1 MSVSDPWELKY
12 LPKSVDEYI
21 FQSDYQR
28 RIVDK
33 ILEDKDFTKLLLSGH
48 HGTGKTSLAYMLKHE
63 LGVDDIDF
71 LKVNASKNTSK
82 SFIETKVDQ
91 FVSVMPMSSPFKIV
105 FFDEADRL
113 SPEAQD
119 ALKGVMDESMENA
132 RFIFTCNQPRKIIDP
147 IKSRCVQI
155 EYKSLDKDEM
165 LFRFAS
171 ILKAEKV
178 KLDEKVINEYVD
190 NCYPDFRQLL
200 LCAQA
205 SVKDGVLQTFE
216 ASVSNTAEFMVSII
230 DHIETG
236 NWTAARTFLAT
247 HVPDDGWEGC
257 YTFLYQ
263 YLHEIGKFKDDD
275 KWAAGIVTINDYL
288 YRHQMVADPELNF
301 AAFMIKLSEI

>member
-1 MSVSDPWELKY
+1 
-12 LPKSVDEYI
+12 
-21 FQSDYQR
+21 
-28 RIVDK
+28 
-33 ILEDKDFTKLLLSGH
+33 
-48 HGTGKTSLAYMLKHE
+48 
-63 LGVDDIDF
+63 
-71 LKVNASKNTSK
+71 
-82 SFIETKVDQ
+82 
-91 FVSVMPMSSPFKIV
+91 
-105 FFDEADRL
+105 
-113 SPEAQD
+113 
-119 ALKGVMDESMENA
+119 
-132 RFIFTCNQPRKIIDP
+132 
-147 IKSRCVQI
+147 
-155 EYKSLDKDEM
+155 M